1 VRTILP
7 KTGDELKALKKEIRE
22 SSVRDVE
29 RLFIEEALKR
39 NDWNVSRAARDV
51 DMLRSNFQ
59 ALMKKY
65 GIKRRNENA

>member
-1 VRTILP
+1 L
-7 KTGDELKALKKEIRE
+7 KTLKRQIRE

-29 RLFIEEALKR
+29 KLFIEEALKR

-65 GIKRRNENA
+65 GIKRPSNGA